1 MGDHVGGREL
11 GVVEPQRGEDVLV
24 RPDGVPGVARHRE
37 GVQAVFRIASVRFAL
52 KEISSGLWV
61 PSMIAP

>member
-24 RPDGVPGVARHRE
+24 RPDGVPGLPGTEKECRRYS
-37 GVQAVFRIASVRFAL
+37 RIASVRFAL